1 MGKHTKKKNPVPTR
15 GYRADEPEAE
25 SFDDQIDFD
34 FLDLDD
40 DDTLAQVL
48 DEEDLLSEAPF
59 DAAGELS
66 DGGYSVP
73 PAPEE
78 AAAEPFEEAVA
89 AQSAAPEAS
98 EVEPL
103 PAPEAEE
110 EAPQPAAPR
119 KKKKALS
126 PEAKAKRA
134 RERSRRKFRRGLLA
148 YVIILLVLIAGTLV
162 FEWISLDRSQQRLD
176 AEAAAEAERLAKIAE
191 EQAYERALYR
201 APQLAFEA
209 WESTADADY
218 WTDRWFEANEKSAL
232 FESRDAVRS
241 YMETLFAGAQAYKA
255 LEYTAQSPVYVL
267 KAGDETLA
275 KISLTGS
282 ELDWSVSQP
291 ELLIS
296 GKESASARVATGS
309 RVFCN
314 GVELTGE
321 YVVNSDSYFN
331 FDPLRAKLV
340 NPVTWDT
347 YEVDGLL
354 LKPELTAEPPAGG
367 IVTETAE
374 GDFLL
379 CLDAAAGKDYADR
392 AVNFVKAYL
401 YYYMSGSN
409 NLWGNLY
416 NVRILLLPGTNAHTK
431 MGDTADGVYWN
442 SPHYNID
449 TSNVTAGD
457 VVIWADNC
465 YSVDVDFV
473 ATGVQNGQD
482 DSYDSSMR
490 VYFENINGTF
500 VISDFELL

>member
-1 MGKHTKKKNPVPTR
+1 MGKHIKRNNPVSPR
-15 GYRADEPEAE
+15 SFRSEEPEADV
-25 SFDDQIDFD
+25 FDDQIDFD

-40 DDTLAQVL
+40 DIVSEVL
-48 DEEDLLSEAPF
+48 DAEGSALNEDI
-59 DAAGELS
+59 AGEAEVL
-66 DGGYSVP
+66 
-73 PAPEE
+73 PAGE
-78 AAAEPFEEAVA
+78 AAAHPREDGWDAVGGEGAGEDDRSTSDAEPEP
-89 AQSAAPEAS
+89 AQTA
-98 EVEPL
+98 EPRRE
-103 PAPEAEE
+103 PRKT
-110 EAPQPAAPR
+110 APR
-119 KKKKALS
+119 KKKKPLS
-126 PEAKAKRA
+126 PEARAKRA

-162 FEWISLDRSQQRLD
+162 FEWISLDRAQERLD

-191 EQAYERALYR
+191 EQARERAIYR
-201 APQLAFEA
+201 APQLAFED
-209 WESTADADY
+209 WLSTADADY
-218 WTDRWFEANEKSAL
+218 WTDAWFAANGKSAI
-232 FESRDAVRS
+232 FERRDAVRS
-241 YMETLFAGAQAYKA
+241 YMEGLFSDVQAFKA
-255 LEYTAQSPVYVL
+255 LEYTAQAPVYVL
-267 KAGDETLA
+267 KSGDETLA
-275 KISLTGS
+275 KIALTGS
-282 ELDWSVSQP
+282 ELDWNVSQAD
-291 ELLIS
+291 LLIS

-321 YVVNSDSYFN
+321 YVVNSDSYFK
-331 FDPLRAKLV
+331 FDPLRDKLV

-354 LKPELTAEPPAGG
+354 MKPELTAEPPVGG
-367 IVTETAE
+367 IVTQTAE

-379 CLDAAAGKDYADR
+379 CLDAAAGRDYADR
-392 AVNFVKAYL
+392 AVAFVKAYL

-449 TSNVTAGD
+449 TSNVSAGD

-482 DSYDSSMR
+482 DSYEASMR
-490 VYFENINGTF
+490 VYFQNINGTF

>member
-1 MGKHTKKKNPVPTR
+1 MGKHTKRNNPVTSR
-15 GYRADEPEAE
+15 SFADAEPEAE

-34 FLDLDD
+34 FLDLG
-40 DDTLAQVL
+40 DDTP
-48 DEEDLLSEAPF
+48 LSEVFDMDGAAP
-59 DAAGELS
+59 AAETADTAYAADS
-66 DGGYSVP
+66 SAEP
-73 PAPEE
+73 IKE
-78 AAAEPFEEAVA
+78 AAETAVE
-89 AQSAAPEAS
+89 QAAPADGYGAEQAGP
-98 EVEPL
+98 EP
-103 PAPEAEE
+103 A
-110 EAPQPAAPR
+110 QPDEQRETPR
-119 KKKKALS
+119 KTAPKKKPLS
-126 PEAKAKRA
+126 PEARAKRA
-134 RERSRRKFRRGLLA
+134 RERSKRKFRRGLLA

-191 EQAYERALYR
+191 EQARERALYR
-201 APQLAFEA
+201 APQLAFED
-209 WESTADADY
+209 WLSTADADY
-218 WTDRWFEANEKSAL
+218 WTDAWFAANEKSAL

-241 YMETLFAGAQAYKA
+241 YLEALFADAQAFKA
-255 LEYTAQSPVYVL
+255 LEYTAQAPVYVL
-267 KAGDETLA
+267 KSGDETLA
-275 KISLTGS
+275 KIFLTGS
-282 ELDWSVSQP
+282 GLDWNVSDA
-291 ELLIS
+291 ELLIT
-296 GKESASARVATGS
+296 GRESASARVATGS

-314 GVELTGE
+314 GVELSGE
-321 YVVNSDSYFN
+321 YVVNSDSYFK
-331 FDPLRAKLV
+331 FDPLRDKLV

-379 CLDAAAGKDYADR
+379 CLDAAAGKTYADR
-392 AVNFVKAYL
+392 AVTFVQRYL

-416 NVRILLLPGTNAHTK
+416 NVRILLVPGTNAHTK
-431 MGDTADGVYWN
+431 MGETADGVYWN

-465 YSVDVDFV
+465 YSVDVAFV

-482 DSYDSSMR
+482 DSYDASMR